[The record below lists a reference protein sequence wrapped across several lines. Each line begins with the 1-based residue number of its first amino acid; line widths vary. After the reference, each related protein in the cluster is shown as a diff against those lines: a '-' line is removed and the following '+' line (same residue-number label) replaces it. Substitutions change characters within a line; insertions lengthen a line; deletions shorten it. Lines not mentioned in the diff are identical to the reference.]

1 MLLEVKDF
9 SVEYPG
15 FHLHPI
21 SFQMEEGEILAVIGE
36 SGSGKT
42 TLARGLTCLL
52 PEEAE
57 AEGQVLLKGQNLLS
71 MPEKKR
77 KPLRMR
83 EFAMAFQGSAPYLNP
98 AMTLSAQLRE
108 ILDLEIPRKEQD
120 AYMARLME
128 EVGLSPQDLPRYPRE
143 LSGGMAQKFMLS
155 CAVALRPALVVLDEP
170 TSALDVHSAA
180 EFTALIKRLNK
191 EHGIGFLVITHDMEL
206 AADLSHRM
214 MVLYE
219 GHLLETGQTGAI
231 LDQPRHPY
239 TRGLL
244 QASIRLNPVK
254 DIWGIPMGE
263 PNQIHCCPF
272 YGRCTQ
278 ALEKCGQCAPEL
290 ELQEDGRQVACHR
303 GGIVK
308 VLEGKGIGKSFG
320 KQRVLEDC
328 NIPVYSGEVVSLVG
342 RSGVGKTTL
351 ANILGGFAPGEYE
364 GSVEFEGRPVDFT
377 ALHKTRGGIQ
387 MVFQDSE
394 SAINPR
400 MTVEEAV
407 SEPLL
412 LSGRTKEE
420 IPVAVLRAIRDVGLP
435 GEGFLQKKIRTLSGG
450 QRQRVALARALTM
463 EPRLLIADEP
473 TAMLDPS
480 SCATVLRLLK
490 GMQNLRGFSMLIVTH
505 DLDSALKISDSIYL
519 LKEGSLQKQHP
530 RDHVQTTLNKI
541 L

>member
-15 FHLHPI
+15 FHLHPV
-21 SFQMEEGEILAVIGE
+21 SFQMEEGEILAIIGE

-42 TLARGLTCLL
+42 SLAKGLTCLL
-52 PEEAE
+52 PEEAV
-57 AEGQVLLKGQNLLS
+57 AEGRVCLEGQDLLS
-71 MPEKKR
+71 MTEKKR

-98 AMTLSAQLRE
+98 SMTLWAQLRE

-120 AYMARLME
+120 AYMMRLME
-128 EVGLSPQDLPRYPRE
+128 EVGLSSEDLPRYPRE
-143 LSGGMAQKFMLS
+143 LSGGMAQKFMLA
-155 CAVALRPALVVLDEP
+155 CAVALRPKLVVLDEP
-170 TSALDVHSAA
+170 TSSLDVHSAS
-180 EFTALIKRLNK
+180 ELTALIRRLNQ
-191 EHGIGFLVITHDMEL
+191 EHGIGFLIITHDMEL
-206 AADLSHRM
+206 AAQLSHRM

-219 GHLLETGQTGAI
+219 GHLLETGPTAAL
-231 LDQPRHPY
+231 LDQPGHPY

-263 PNQIHCCPF
+263 PNKIHCCPF

-278 ALEKCGQCAPEL
+278 SVEKCGQCAPEL
-290 ELQEDGRQVACHR
+290 ENRGDRRVACHR

-308 VLEGKGIGKSFG
+308 VLEGKTIGKSFG
-320 KQRVLEDC
+320 KQRVLENC
-328 NIPVYSGEVVSLVG
+328 SIPVYSGEVVALVG
-342 RSGVGKTTL
+342 RSGAGKTTL
-351 ANILGGFAPGEYE
+351 ANILGGFSAGDFE
-364 GSVEFEGRPVDFT
+364 GTVEFEGQPVDFT
-377 ALHKTRGGIQ
+377 TLHKSCGGIQ
-387 MVFQDSE
+387 MVFQNSE
-394 SAINPR
+394 TAINPR

-407 SEPLL
+407 SEPLC
-412 LSGRTKEE
+412 LSGSPKEN
-420 IPVAVLRAIRDVGLP
+420 IPERVLRALRDVGLP
-435 GEGFLQKKIRTLSGG
+435 GDGFLQKKIRTLSGG
-450 QRQRVALARALTM
+450 QKQRVALARALTM
-463 EPRLLIADEP
+463 EPKLLIADEP

-480 SCATVLRLLK
+480 GCATVLRLLK

-519 LKEGSLQKQHP
+519 LKEGTLQRLRP
-530 RDHVQTTLNKI
+530 RDHVQTTLNEI

>member
-1 MLLEVKDF
+1 MLLEVKEF

-21 SFQMEEGEILAVIGE
+21 SFQMEEGEILAIIGE

-52 PEEAE
+52 PEEAV
-57 AEGQVLLKGQNLLS
+57 AEGQVLLSGQELLS
-71 MPEKKR
+71 MTEKKR

-98 AMTLSAQLRE
+98 SMTLRAQLGE
-108 ILDLEIPRKEQD
+108 VLDLEMPRKEQEG
-120 AYMARLME
+120 YMHRLME
-128 EVGLSPQDLPRYPRE
+128 EVGLSPNDLSRYPRE
-143 LSGGMAQKFMLS
+143 LSGGMAQKFMLA
-155 CAVALRPALVVLDEP
+155 CAVALRPKLVVLDEP

-180 EFTALIKRLNK
+180 ELTALIRRLN
-191 EHGIGFLVITHDMEL
+191 EGHGIGFLVITHDMGL
-206 AADLSHRM
+206 AAQLSHRM

-219 GHLLETGQTGAI
+219 GHLLETGPTAAL

-244 QASIRLNPVK
+244 QASISLNPVK

-263 PNQIHCCPF
+263 PNKIHCCPF

-278 ALEKCGQCAPEL
+278 AVEKCGRCAPEL
-290 ELQEDGRQVACHR
+290 ELQGDRRVACHR

-308 VLEGKGIGKSFG
+308 VLEGKAIGKVFG
-320 KQRVLEDC
+320 KQRVLENC
-328 NIPVYSGEVVSLVG
+328 NLPVYSGEVVALVG

-351 ANILGGFAPGEYE
+351 ANILGGFAIGDFE
-364 GSVEFEGRPVDFT
+364 GAVEFEGRPAEFKT
-377 ALHKTRGGIQ
+377 LHKCRGGIQ
-387 MVFQDSE
+387 MVFQNSE

-407 SEPLL
+407 SEPLR
-412 LSGRTKEE
+412 LSGKGKED
-420 IPVAVLRAIRDVGLP
+420 IPEKVLRALRDVGLP
-435 GEGFLQKKIRTLSGG
+435 GDAFLQKKIRTLSGG

-463 EPRLLIADEP
+463 EPKLLIADEP

-480 SCATVLRLLK
+480 GCATVLRLLK
-490 GMQNLRGFSMLIVTH
+490 GMQNARGFSMLIVTH

-519 LKEGSLQKQHP
+519 LKEGSLERLRP
-530 RDHVQTTLNKI
+530 RDHVQTTLNE
-541 L
+541 LL

>member
-1 MLLEVKDF
+1 
-9 SVEYPG
+9 
-15 FHLHPI
+15 
-21 SFQMEEGEILAVIGE
+21 
-36 SGSGKT
+36 
-42 TLARGLTCLL
+42 
-52 PEEAE
+52 
-57 AEGQVLLKGQNLLS
+57 

-83 EFAMAFQGSAPYLNP
+83 EFSMAFQGSAPYLNP
-98 AMTLSAQLRE
+98 SMTLCAQLQE
-108 ILDLEIPRKEQD
+108 ILDMEIPRKEQD
-120 AYMARLME
+120 TYMHHLME

-143 LSGGMAQKFMLS
+143 LSGGMAQKFMLA

-180 EFTALIKRLNK
+180 EFIGLIRKLNE

-206 AADLSHRM
+206 AARISRRM

-219 GHLLETGQTGAI
+219 GHLMETGPTADL
-231 LDQPRHPY
+231 LDRPAHPY

-263 PNQIHCCPF
+263 PNKIHCCPF

-278 ALEKCGQCAPEL
+278 SIEKCGQCAPEL
-290 ELQEDGRQVACHR
+290 ENHGNRRIACHR

-308 VLEGKGIGKSFG
+308 ILEGKAIGKSFG
-320 KQRVLEDC
+320 KHRVLENC
-328 NIPVYSGEVVSLVG
+328 TLPIYSGEVVALVG

-351 ANILGGFAPGEYE
+351 ANILGGFSMGDFE
-364 GSVEFEGRPVDFT
+364 GVVEFEGQAVDFKP
-377 ALHKTRGGIQ
+377 LHKSRGGIQ
-387 MVFQDSE
+387 MVFQNSE
-394 SAINPR
+394 TAINPR

-407 SEPLL
+407 SEPLR
-412 LSGRTKEE
+412 LSGSAKEN
-420 IPVAVLRAIRDVGLP
+420 ISATVLRALRDVGLP
-435 GEGFLQKKIRTLSGG
+435 GDAFLQKKIRTLSGG

-463 EPRLLIADEP
+463 EPKLLIADEP

-480 SCATVLRLLK
+480 GCATVLRLLK
-490 GMQNLRGFSMLIVTH
+490 GMQNSRGFSMLIVTH

-519 LKEGSLQKQHP
+519 LKEGSLHRLRP
-530 RDHVQTTLNKI
+530 RDHVQTTLNEI